1 MSYRDEMFS
10 AFHVPINEATA
21 KLIEILTFAKE
32 HNSLVEFWFY
42 RGAGK

>member
-10 AFHVPINEATA
+10 AFHVPINEAAA

-32 HNSLVEFWFY
+32 HNSLVEFWF
-42 RGAGK
+42 